1 MINID
6 YRIGLYLILIN
17 VITFILF
24 SLDKKRAKSRQ
35 WRIPEST
42 LLFGWLL
49 GGDVGG
55 LIGMQIFKHKT
66 KKMKF
71 VIGMPIIL
79 VFNIMILKYFA
90 TI

>member
-24 SLDKKRAKSRQ
+24 TLDKKRARSRQ

-42 LLFGWLL
+42 LLFVSFL
-49 GGDVGG
+49 GGAVGG

>member
-1 MINID
+1 
-6 YRIGLYLILIN
+6 

-42 LLFGWLL
+42 LLFVSLL
-49 GGDVGG
+49 GGAVGG